1 MDARMAYDN
10 LGAAVSDLEAR
21 RATSIAVAPGH
32 GLLAALWR
40 RKTIFSAIFITILG
54 AVVAALLLLPVQ
66 YMATGSVIVAEQEPG
81 DNNSSAVWAQ
91 KAGDPADMESQLLI
105 IGSSRVLKAAT
116 ASPGVLELAL
126 QDCAAGKG
134 IGALLEKLGRR
145 SGCDKLSED
154 ADALVEFVRPRYSI
168 GNVGRSRVIS
178 ISYQSTRPEIAQK
191 MANALISAF
200 LEDQRANLSSGRQ
213 HAADW
218 LWAEVHRLETELRD
232 DDGKIQE
239 YKRKKGL
246 ARGTNALIDSERLT
260 SLTQQLSAAE
270 ATRAEASARF
280 KEITANKGKGLADS
294 PAVLASRSVSDLK
307 QQLTMIEMR
316 IASAQ
321 STLGDRHPAMRGLEQ
336 ERDIAQRRLAA
347 EIAGVAAAAKRN
359 YDAAN
364 SLVAS
369 LRAKVEAAKTEVG
382 DAMIDQGSIETLVHG
397 VDMKRRQYSELYKR
411 ASELDADRRVL
422 NGSTRLVGLAELPN
436 QPYFPKKL
444 PFLAAGLT
452 MATLLGAT
460 AAILRDRFDKSLR
473 GSAELAGLPGDAPC
487 VELPHFRSA
496 RPRLFGMPARRD
508 RALPSKAL
516 IELAESDEAAQR
528 ALFEIYSSA
537 RLGEEKGSRLIAVTS
552 PARGDGKTFLTLILA
567 HFAAAMGHRVLIV
580 ECDRANPC
588 FESALGLERG
598 PGLLEALD
606 STAPLRDC
614 VTATDWRM
622 LDALPLGA
630 SAKAAPPQIGKRIE
644 TVLKATRDYDLVL
657 LDCPPADALDARL
670 LARRA
675 DSILLCARA
684 GRCSAEEALAAS
696 EGLIACG
703 GRLLGVVVNMAER
716 DEPPFSKR
724 SSRATA

>member
-1 MDARMAYDN
+1 MAYDN
-10 LGAAVSDLEAR
+10 LGATVSDMETR
-21 RATSIAVAPGH
+21 RATSAAAAPPGH

-40 RKTIFSAIFITILG
+40 RKAIFSVIFIAILG
-54 AVVAALLLLPVQ
+54 AVVAALLVLPVQ

-105 IGSSRVLKAAT
+105 IGSSRVLKAAI
-116 ASPGVLELAL
+116 AAPGVFELAL
-126 QDCAAGKG
+126 QDCAASKG
-134 IGALLEKLGRR
+134 IGALLETLGRR
-145 SGCDKLSED
+145 SGCDKLRED

-191 MANALISAF
+191 MANALIAAF

-260 SLTQQLSAAE
+260 SLTQQLSTAE
-270 ATRAEASARF
+270 ATRAEASARLR
-280 KEITANKGKGLADS
+280 EISANKGKGLADS

-307 QQLTMIEMR
+307 QQLTMIEIR
-316 IASAQ
+316 LASTRT
-321 STLGDRHPAMRGLEQ
+321 TLGDRHPALRELEQ

-347 EIAGVAAAAKRN
+347 EVAGVAAAVKRN
-359 YDAAN
+359 YEAAN

-369 LRAKVEAAKTEVG
+369 LKAKVEGAKIEVG

-422 NGSTRLVGLAELPN
+422 NGSTRLVGMAELPN

-452 MATLLGAT
+452 LATLLGAT

-473 GSAELAGLPGDAPC
+473 GSAELTALAGDALC
-487 VELPHFRSA
+487 VELPHLRGA
-496 RPRLFGMPARRD
+496 HGKLFGRRERRD
-508 RALPSKAL
+508 RALPLMAL
-516 IELAESDEAAQR
+516 AKLAESDETTQR
-528 ALFEIYSSA
+528 QLFEIYSSA
-537 RLGEEKGSRLIAVTS
+537 RIGEAKGSRIIAVTS
-552 PARGDGKTFLTLILA
+552 PAHGDGKTFLTLALA
-567 HFAAAMGHRVLIV
+567 QFVATMGHRVLVV

-588 FESALGLERG
+588 FDSALGLEHG

-606 STAPLRDC
+606 GTASLRDC
-614 VTATDWRM
+614 VTGTASRL

-630 SAKAAPPQIGKRIE
+630 SGEAAPPQIGKRIE

-670 LARRA
+670 LVRQA

-684 GRCSAEEALAAS
+684 GGSSAEEALAAS
-696 EGLIACG
+696 EALTASG
-703 GRLLGVVVNMAER
+703 GRLLGVVVNLAER
-716 DEPPFSKR
+716 DEPLFSR
-724 SSRATA
+724 R

>member
-1 MDARMAYDN
+1 MAYDN
-10 LGAAVSDLEAR
+10 LGATVSDLEPR
-21 RATSIAVAPGH
+21 RATSYAADPPGR

-40 RKTIFSAIFITILG
+40 RKVIFVVIFITILG
-54 AVVAALLLLPVQ
+54 AFIAALLVLPVQ

-105 IGSSRVLKAAT
+105 IGSSRVLKAAI
-116 ASPGVLELAL
+116 ASPGILELAL
-126 QDCAAGKG
+126 QDCAASKG

-145 SGCDKLSED
+145 SGCDKLRED
-154 ADALVEFVRPRYSI
+154 SDALVEFVRTRYSI
-168 GNVGRSRVIS
+168 GNVGRSRVIG
-178 ISYQSTRPEIAQK
+178 ISYQSTRPEIAQR
-191 MANALISAF
+191 MANALIAAF
-200 LEDQRANLSSGRQ
+200 LDDQRANLSSGRQ

-260 SLTQQLSAAE
+260 SLTQQLSTAE
-270 ATRAEASARF
+270 ATRAEASARL

-307 QQLTMIEMR
+307 QQITMIEIR
-316 IASAQ
+316 LASART
-321 STLGDRHPAMRGLEQ
+321 TLGDRHPAMRELEQ

-347 EIAGVAAAAKRN
+347 EVAGVAAAVKRN
-359 YDAAN
+359 YEAAN

-369 LRAKVEAAKTEVG
+369 LKAKVEGAKTEVG

-422 NGSTRLVGLAELPN
+422 NGSTRLVGLAEFPN

-452 MATLLGAT
+452 LATLLGAT

-473 GSAELAGLPGDAPC
+473 GSAELAALAGDALC
-487 VELPHFRSA
+487 VELPRLGSA
-496 RPRLFGMPARRD
+496 HGRLFGLLERRD
-508 RALPSKAL
+508 RALPLKAL
-516 IELAESDEAAQR
+516 TKLAESDEATQR

-537 RLGEEKGSRLIAVTS
+537 RIGEAKGSRIIAVTS
-552 PARGDGKTFLTLILA
+552 PARGDGKTFLTLALA
-567 HFAAAMGHRVLIV
+567 HFVATMGHRVLVV

-588 FESALGLERG
+588 FESALDLEHG

-606 STAPLRDC
+606 ATAPLRDC
-614 VTATDWRM
+614 VTGTASRM

-630 SAKAAPPQIGKRIE
+630 SGKAAPPQIGKRIE
-644 TVLKATRDYDLVL
+644 TVVKATRDYDLVL

-670 LARRA
+670 LARQA

-684 GRCSAEEALAAS
+684 GGCSAEEALAAT
-696 EGLIACG
+696 EGLTASG
-703 GRLLGVVVNMAER
+703 GRLLGLVVNMTER
-716 DEPPFSKR
+716 DEAPFQQR
-724 SSRATA
+724 FSRVTA